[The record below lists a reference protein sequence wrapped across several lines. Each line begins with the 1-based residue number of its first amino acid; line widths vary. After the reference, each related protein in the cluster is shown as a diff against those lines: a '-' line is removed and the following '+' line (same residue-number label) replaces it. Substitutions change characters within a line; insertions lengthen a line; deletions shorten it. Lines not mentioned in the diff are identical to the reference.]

1 MQNSAKTMYIT
12 IMNWQERIE
21 RYLRRGF
28 ATEDAEILVL
38 LEECAAGLFSAFPQH
53 FVLFGGAPLVLFYD
67 SPRLSRDLDL
77 LAKVEIL
84 PALAE
89 IESVIRNS
97 IQPLAETFGL
107 GKLEFQ
113 TIHEHG
119 QFVKIWVQANQK
131 RLFSVDLTRIG
142 GTTLRSEEVPNKIAE
157 SDQKIVITASGSALL
172 LQKCETFLERRII
185 KSRDAFDIDV
195 LLTRGASLDQHLR
208 AHLDDFIRMG
218 ELDSESIRHRI
229 NRIDVK
235 RCTAELRPVLPD
247 KVFSSLAEQK
257 FKALRSSLESVFMD
271 WI

>member
-1 MQNSAKTMYIT
+1 MLRSWFYWRSAP
-12 IMNWQERIE
+12 
-21 RYLRRGF
+21 
-28 ATEDAEILVL
+28 
-38 LEECAAGLFSAFPQH
+38 AGLFSAFPQH

-89 IESVIRNS
+89 IENVIRNS

-119 QFVKIWVQANQK
+119 QFIKIWVQANQK

-142 GTTLRSEEVPNKIAE
+142 GTILRSEEVPNKIAE
-157 SDQKIVITASGSALL
+157 SDQKIVITPGGGALL
-172 LQKCETFLERRII
+172 FQKCETFLERRII

-195 LLTRGASLDQHLR
+195 LLTRGAFLDQNLR
-208 AHLDDFIRMG
+208 AHLDDFIRMR

-235 RCTAELRPVLPD
+235 LCTAELRPVLPD

-257 FKALRSSLESVFMD
+257 FKPLRSSLESVFMD

>member
-1 MQNSAKTMYIT
+1 MIYIA
-12 IMNWQERIE
+12 IMNLQERIE
-21 RYLRRGF
+21 RYLKRGF
-28 ATEDAEILVL
+28 QADDAEILVL

-77 LAKVEIL
+77 LAKVESL

-89 IESVIRNS
+89 IENAIRNS

-113 TIHEHG
+113 TIHAHG
-119 QFVKIWVQANQK
+119 DFIKIWVQANQR

-142 GTTLRSEEVPNKIAE
+142 GTALRSEEVPNKIAE
-157 SDQKIVITASGSALL
+157 SEHKIVITPSGSALL
-172 LQKCETFLERRII
+172 FQKCETFLDRRII

-195 LLTRGASLDQHLR
+195 LLSRGASLDRNLR
-208 AHLDDFIRMG
+208 AHLDDFIRMR
-218 ELDSESIRHRI
+218 ELDSESIGQRI

-235 RCTAELRPVLPD
+235 LCTAELRHVLPD
-247 KVFSSLAEQK
+247 KVFSSLAEQE
-257 FKALRSSLESVFMD
+257 FKPLRSSLENVFAD
-271 WI
+271 WV